1 MKNKILW
8 TITGI
13 NALSFILMMLA
24 VDSDSWLPFG
34 IMCLN
39 LLWLLP
45 FVVVNRDFFDG
56 TRKAV

>member
-39 LLWLLP
+39 LIWLLP
-45 FVVVNRDFFDG
+45 FVVVNRDFFD
-56 TRKAV
+56 RVEHD